1 MKQGRYGSRW
11 RRKIYLRKT
20 LKKTEGQD
28 EASSRSDDYE
38 YEYVKDYTKEE
49 EAPLLFL
56 EEHRRKRRGAELELG
71 EEDHHLLQFQDW

>member
-1 MKQGRYGSRW
+1 MKNVTPRQKKKVKQGRYGSRW
-11 RRKIYLRKT
+11 RRKNYLRKT

-38 YEYVKDYTKEE
+38 YEYVEDYTEQE

-56 EEHRRKRRGAELELG
+56 EEHRRKFM
-71 EEDHHLLQFQDW
+71 EER